1 MSIPAGSYCEF
12 YEMNC
17 EEAWPKCAKEGADE
31 EDFDPNEDCEYCGRC
46 IEPEYE
52 P

>member
-1 MSIPAGSYCEF
+1 MSIPKGSYCEF
-12 YEMNC
+12 YQMSC
-17 EEAWPKCAKEGADE
+17 KDARVLCLE
-31 EDFDPNEDCEYCGRC
+31 EDKNDEDIDSEEDCEYCGRC